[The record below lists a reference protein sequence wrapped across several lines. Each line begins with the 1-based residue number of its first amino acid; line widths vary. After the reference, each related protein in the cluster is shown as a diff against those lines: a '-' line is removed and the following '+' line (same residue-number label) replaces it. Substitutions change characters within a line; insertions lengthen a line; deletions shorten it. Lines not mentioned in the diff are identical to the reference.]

1 MKNNIIK
8 INETFYN
15 LYNIIQFKIWRTY
28 IDLLFSSGQ
37 YVRVED
43 EINIDRVKRYFEIT
57 TDDINRK

>member
-15 LYNIIQFKIWRTY
+15 LDNIIQFKIWRTY
-28 IDLLFSSGQ
+28 IDLLFPAGQ

-43 EINIDRVKRYFEIT
+43 EINVDRVKRYFEIT
-57 TDDINRK
+57 TDDINRG